1 MVSYSNG
8 QIVALHVP
16 LYKQHIYKT
25 PMYASSLLRWI
36 DELSRI
42 GYHVPYHGEGI
53 AAYTH
58 NVVLA
63 FVKNKRKKVSRA
75 DWKTQ
80 PSLFTMWRQRG
91 RIQQSTGIGPPSAFE
106 RRWG

>member
-1 MVSYSNG
+1 MVK
-8 QIVALHVP
+8 IVALHVP
-16 LYKQHIYKT
+16 LYKQHIYRT

-36 DELSRI
+36 DELSSI
-42 GYHVPYHGEGI
+42 GYHVPYHEEGL
-53 AAYTH
+53 ASYTH

-63 FVKNKRKKVSRA
+63 LVKHTRKMYREPKELA
-75 DWKTQ
+75 YWKTQ

-106 RRWG
+106 RLWG